1 MCGLIIEIWVG
12 GEGFNARTGTV
23 ARGCI
28 VVGVSVGLD
37 ESGTCFS
44 ARKAPMSK

>member
-1 MCGLIIEIWVG
+1 MWVDYWDPG
-12 GEGFNARTGTV
+12 GRRGGDNTRTGTV
-23 ARGCI
+23 AHGSI
-28 VVGVSVGLD
+28 VVESLVGLD